1 MDTNQ
6 FKLSFAVTF
15 TLLSDMASGSNI
27 NKTLQ
32 SVKNQAPYRLRSKSE
47 SAATNSKNKN
57 ITPTKRDKSVVSS
70 TKLNTPT
77 SAAQVC
83 GICRGIEDL
92 RSIKLNE
99 AVAEFMSQ
107 IEAYKELTKSF
118 HDNTSTLSHALDTIK
133 HFIMHTKPKEINQ
146 FLSNT
151 LDKLNTIGD
160 NIHDLSNYN
169 VTKFDAIEE
178 FVKKKVEN
186 ASSSHDSY
194 SKVIERLD
202 SLESICGQLNSKI
215 DAFNHSSLNS
225 IPLLETQNIE
235 SGNNL
240 TNTPPP
246 VRNPN
251 TCIILG
257 DSNTKYVSLASNTLD
272 SHRVPT
278 FLIEDIDPYK
288 CVGYKKIWIHVG
300 TNNIKFINC
309 KSNHDIKKHYDTL
322 INKLNTIRNLCPHSK
337 VIVSPIPPTA
347 IPALNYRAI
356 RFNRLLFSTRTWF
369 TTLDFNMFCGSDGNL
384 MKIYRC
390 YNNERDRIHL
400 GSLGIQI
407 LTSKVKHCLSHIDGR
422 SYASA
427 VRHY

>member
-1 MDTNQ
+1 M
-6 FKLSFAVTF
+6 L
-15 TLLSDMASGSNI
+15 LLSHYFLTWHLVVPSGSNI

-107 IEAYKELTKSF
+107 IEAYKEFTKSF

-151 LDKLNTIGD
+151 LDKLNTISD

-178 FVKKKVEN
+178 FIRKKVEN

-194 SKVIERLD
+194 SRVIERLN

-272 SHRVPT
+272 SHRVPM

-300 TNNIKFINC
+300 TNNIKSINC

-322 INKLNTIRNLCPHSK
+322 INKLNTIRNVCPHSNPFH
-337 VIVSPIPPTA
+337 S
-347 IPALNYRAI
+347 
-356 RFNRLLFSTRTWF
+356 
-369 TTLDFNMFCGSDGNL
+369 
-384 MKIYRC
+384 
-390 YNNERDRIHL
+390 
-400 GSLGIQI
+400 
-407 LTSKVKHCLSHIDGR
+407 
-422 SYASA
+422 
-427 VRHY
+427 

>member
-1 MDTNQ
+1 
-6 FKLSFAVTF
+6 
-15 TLLSDMASGSNI
+15 
-27 NKTLQ
+27 
-32 SVKNQAPYRLRSKSE
+32 
-47 SAATNSKNKN
+47 
-57 ITPTKRDKSVVSS
+57 
-70 TKLNTPT
+70 
-77 SAAQVC
+77 
-83 GICRGIEDL
+83 
-92 RSIKLNE
+92 
-99 AVAEFMSQ
+99 
-107 IEAYKELTKSF
+107 
-118 HDNTSTLSHALDTIK
+118 
-133 HFIMHTKPKEINQ
+133 MHTKPKEINQ
-146 FLSNT
+146 FLLNT

-186 ASSSHDSY
+186 ASSIHDSY

-246 VRNPN
+246 VCNPN

-288 CVGYKKIWIHVG
+288 YVGYKKIWIHVG
-300 TNNIKFINC
+300 TNNIKSINC

-337 VIVSPIPPTA
+337 VIVSPIPQTA

-369 TTLDFNMFCGSDGNL
+369 TP
-384 MKIYRC
+384 
-390 YNNERDRIHL
+390 
-400 GSLGIQI
+400 
-407 LTSKVKHCLSHIDGR
+407 
-422 SYASA
+422 
-427 VRHY
+427 